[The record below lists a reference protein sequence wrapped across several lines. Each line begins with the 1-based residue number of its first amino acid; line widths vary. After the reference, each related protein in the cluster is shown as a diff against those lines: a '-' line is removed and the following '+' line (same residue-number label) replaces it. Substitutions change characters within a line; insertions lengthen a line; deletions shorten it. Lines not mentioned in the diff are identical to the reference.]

1 MKRITSIKVNQNGVG
16 LLEAL
21 IAVALSSIVI
31 LGAVYSTGRMLVS
44 QQQNN
49 LQYIVI
55 NELRTKLQ
63 NATVEQ
69 KNTWCT
75 GTSKP
80 TIVLPKETEVIEIK
94 VTCESMEVTVNN
106 AANSTYNKTITEKQP
121 IKFEIESASLGGKV
135 TVGEALK

>member
-1 MKRITSIKVNQNGVG
+1 MKPIISSKSNQKGVG

-31 LGAVYSTGRMLVS
+31 LGAVYSTGQMLKS

-55 NELRTKLQ
+55 NKLRTKLQ
-63 NATVEQ
+63 SATVEQ
-69 KNTWCT
+69 KEAWCT
-75 GTSKP
+75 GTSHP
-80 TIVLPKETEVIEIK
+80 TITLPNETEAIEIT
-94 VTCESMEVTVNN
+94 VTCESIEVTVNN
-106 AANSTYNKTITEKQP
+106 ATNPTYNKTITEKQP
-121 IKFEIESASLGGKV
+121 VKFEIESASLGGKV

>member
-21 IAVALSSIVI
+21 IAVALSSIII

-44 QQQNN
+44 HQQNN

-55 NELRTKLQ
+55 NEVRTKLQ

-121 IKFEIESASLGGKV
+121 IKFEIEGASLGGKV

>member
-44 QQQNN
+44 QRQNN

-69 KNTWCT
+69 KNSWCT

-80 TIVLPKETEVIEIK
+80 TIVLPKETEVIEII
-94 VTCESMEVTVNN
+94 VTCESIEVTVNN

>member
-1 MKRITSIKVNQNGVG
+1 
-16 LLEAL
+16 
-21 IAVALSSIVI
+21 
-31 LGAVYSTGRMLVS
+31 MLVS

-69 KNTWCT
+69 KNAWCT

-106 AANSTYNKTITEKQP
+106 ATNSTYNKTIPEKQP

-135 TVGEALK
+135 TMGEALK

>member
-1 MKRITSIKVNQNGVG
+1 MKQITSTKINQNGVG

-44 QQQNN
+44 QRQNN

-55 NELRTKLQ
+55 NELRNKLQ

-69 KNTWCT
+69 KNAWCA
-75 GTSKP
+75 GLSKP
-80 TIVLPKETEVIEIK
+80 TITLPKEETIEIK
-94 VTCESMEVTVNN
+94 VTCESMEVTVSNT
-106 AANSTYNKTITEKQP
+106 ANPSYNKTITEKQP
-121 IKFEIESASLGGKV
+121 IKFEIESTSLGGKM

>member
-1 MKRITSIKVNQNGVG
+1 MKQITSTKINQNGVG

-75 GTSKP
+75 GISKP
-80 TIVLPKETEVIEIK
+80 TITLPKEEIIEIK

-106 AANSTYNKTITEKQP
+106 NANPSYNKTITEKQP
-121 IKFEIESASLGGKV
+121 IKFEIESTSLGGKV
-135 TVGEALK
+135 TVGETLK